1 MKRLPFLLIISW
13 CFIGCATQ
21 RGTLVAAGG
30 SMKDESGEVHER
42 ILRNTNRAIG
52 IITTASINELEGFT
66 SKRDGFAKWAPNR
79 EVIDIGLREEHPEKA
94 DDPAVVALI
103 ERCDVLFFI
112 GGDQKR
118 IVDVFRPLQ
127 NSAENSRRNSA
138 AYEAVLRLLDRGG
151 TVAGT
156 SAGAAMMGDVMFH
169 SGQIKQSVQ
178 YWAEQNSQQKFDVR
192 AKFAST
198 GLFAVPTDGTLK
210 LGTGMGLVRHVII
223 DSHFAQRKRIGR
235 LEIAL
240 DITGE
245 PWGLGVNENCAVI
258 IDRATGRVESVG
270 ATDEVAT
277 LVQRDPAA
285 SWSLVG
291 GSHFEI
297 GDVPVK
303 VSAILPAIVPTK

>member
-1 MKRLPFLLIISW
+1 MKHSPFLLIISL
-13 CFIGCATQ
+13 CFAGCAAN

-30 SMKDESGEVHER
+30 SMNDETGEVHER

-79 EVIDIGLREEHPEKA
+79 EVIDIGLREEYPEKA
-94 DDPAVVALI
+94 DDPAIVALI

-118 IVDVFRPLQ
+118 ILDVFRPRQ
-127 NSAENSRRNSA
+127 SAAENSRRNSA

-178 YWAEQNSQQKFDVR
+178 FWKEQTSQQRGDLR
-192 AKFAST
+192 ANFAAT
-198 GLFAVPTDGTLK
+198 GLFAVPEDGTLK
-210 LGTGMGLVRHVII
+210 LGTGMGLVHNVIV

-240 DITGE
+240 DITGQ
-245 PWGLGVNENCAVI
+245 PWGIGVNENCAVV

-277 LVQRDPAA
+277 LVRRDPAG
-285 SWSLVG
+285 SWPLVG
-291 GSHFEI
+291 GSQFEL
-297 GDVPVK
+297 GDV
-303 VSAILPAIVPTK
+303 PAIVPTK

>member
-1 MKRLPFLLIISW
+1 MKRLPFLLIISL
-13 CFIGCATQ
+13 CFAGCAAN

-30 SMKDESGEVHER
+30 SMNDETGEVHER

-79 EVIDIGLREEHPEKA
+79 EVIDIGLREDHPEKA
-94 DDPAVVALI
+94 DDPSVVALI

-118 IVDVFRPLQ
+118 IVDVFRPRQ

-169 SGQIKQSVQ
+169 SGQIKQSVE
-178 YWAEQNSQQKFDVR
+178 YWTEQNSQQKFDVR

-198 GLFAVPTDGTLK
+198 GLFAVPADGTLK
-210 LGTGMGLVRHVII
+210 LGTGMGLVHHVII

-240 DITGE
+240 DITGQ
-245 PWGLGVNENCAVI
+245 PWGIGVNENCAVI
-258 IDRATGRVESVG
+258 IDRASGQVESIG
-270 ATDEVAT
+270 AANEVAT
-277 LVQRDPAA
+277 LVRRDPAER
-285 SWSLVG
+285 WPLVG
-291 GSHFEI
+291 GSHFAI
-297 GDVPVK
+297 GEV
-303 VSAILPAIVPTK
+303 PAIVPAK